1 MFNRTREVYRN
12 KNKLDKALKARRRNE
27 MLNLKNKSAF
37 KAKLYDE
44 LKYIEVILQDN
55 DIEAVQVTVPDK
67 VLPQFSTAIYSEDL
81 ASYDITQVEGKS
93 NVFEIRRK
101 FVAF

>member
-1 MFNRTREVYRN
+1 MLERTREVYRN
-12 KNKLDKALKARRRNE
+12 KNKIDKALKARRKNE

-44 LKYIEVILQDN
+44 LKHIEIILQDPS
-55 DIEAVQVTVPDK
+55 IEAVQVTVPDK
-67 VLPQFSTAIYSEDL
+67 VLSQFSTAIYSEDL
-81 ASYDITQVEGKS
+81 ASYDVTQVEGES
-93 NVFEIRRK
+93 NMFLIKRK

>member
-1 MFNRTREVYRN
+1 MLERTREVYRN
-12 KNKLDKALKARRRNE
+12 KNKLDKALKARRKNE

-44 LKYIEVILQDN
+44 LKHIEIILQDPN
-55 DIEAVQVTVPDK
+55 IEAVQVTVPDK
-67 VLPQFSTAIYSEDL
+67 VLSQFSTAIYSEDL
-81 ASYDITQVEGKS
+81 ASYDVTQVEGES
-93 NVFEIRRK
+93 NMFLIKRK

>member
-1 MFNRTREVYRN
+1 MLERTREVYRN
-12 KNKLDKALKARRRNE
+12 KNKLDKALKARRKNE

-44 LKYIEVILQDN
+44 LKHIEIILQDPS
-55 DIEAVQVTVPDK
+55 IEAVQVTVPDK
-67 VLPQFSTAIYSEDL
+67 VLSQFSTAIYSEDL
-81 ASYDITQVEGKS
+81 ASYDVTQVEGES
-93 NVFEIRRK
+93 NMFLIKRK